1 MFRSNL
7 KWIKW
12 EMEIVIDLMMN
23 FSVGSVRMQQW
34 KMRHLQSLSLT
45 KCRRH
50 RLTTGDKT
58 GGCEYNLKCW
68 LMMDYWRIPFH
79 FMMERWYVKT
89 SRLSRVLKSK
99 KESSTRDGKMLEL
112 HMTLIDFSRQSGLG
126 FSFYFPLPPPPPRRL
141 LILYVIFFVHFF
153 LIVFTSL
160 LSSRLISLPHTFF
173 YDAKMVREQPWK
185 KGKIKP
191 RKKVS
196 CKQCCEWMRCMFGK
210 WKKKIEWKKE
220 ERLTGIY
227 FFNVISL
234 CVSFFQ
240 FFF

>member
-1 MFRSNL
+1 MFLKSKVFFAENVRVKVTKHCLKLVKLQGWDVMFRSNL
-7 KWIKW
+7 KWIKR

-141 LILYVIFFVHFF
+141 LILYVIFFCSFLFNRLHFS
-153 LIVFTSL
+153 LVFQT
-160 LSSRLISLPHTFF
+160 
-173 YDAKMVREQPWK
+173 Y
-185 KGKIKP
+185 
-191 RKKVS
+191 
-196 CKQCCEWMRCMFGK
+196 
-210 WKKKIEWKKE
+210 
-220 ERLTGIY
+220 
-227 FFNVISL
+227 
-234 CVSFFQ
+234 
-240 FFF
+240 